1 MDEWK
6 SRWEDDGGCPR
17 EEPSEAPAREG
28 QVAMPSGIIVVV
40 AIAPFF
46 LFPMLGMVFGRLA
59 GTLGLLAGTVVG
71 FVLAIGIG
79 RLLGKRLERRSTR

>member
-1 MDEWK
+1 MAGAAGHDRLKE
-6 SRWEDDGGCPR
+6 R
-17 EEPSEAPAREG
+17 
-28 QVAMPSGIIVVV
+28 QVAMSSGIVVVV

-46 LFPMLGMVFGRLA
+46 LFPILGMALGRLA
-59 GTLGLLAGTVVG
+59 GTLGILAGTVLG